1 MNDHAMQE
9 HLQGG
14 VSPNEFSPAESPP
27 FLAGGG
33 DLGARMRSFNRR
45 RTPLGPPQDWPRSL
59 KLLPRAS
66 LALSMGFHELATN
79 AVKYGALSSDE
90 GRVDIAWSIDEARNG
105 FALDRVV
112 SGGPAVRPPQ
122 KRDFGSRL
130 IERGLTQDLVGSVRL
145 EFKPDGI
152 ACTIRASL
160 SEVQVV
166 GEKQED
172 RQER

>member
-1 MNDHAMQE
+1 
-9 HLQGG
+9 
-14 VSPNEFSPAESPP
+14 
-27 FLAGGG
+27 
-33 DLGARMRSFNRR
+33 
-45 RTPLGPPQDWPRSL
+45 
-59 KLLPRAS
+59 
-66 LALSMGFHELATN
+66 MGFHELATN